1 MKKLPLILI
10 FILAFFILIS
20 RISLPFALAQEE
32 ISEEEV
38 EYLILE
44 NNLFC
49 NDFELNDYHDQGGT
63 APEGARLQSESS
75 DDCNTNNETATIELK
90 DVETKQPDFSFMDS
104 RLKSTRPKLMPL
116 QLEEKVDLDE
126 EQIETRAKH
135 FFVSNDELSSCTW
148 YSQPAEKEEIVA
160 GETQVTLS
168 TWWASLLSGTKIFCG
183 LFSASKE
190 RCTPPEKLAIRV
202 ERPSMG
208 IIEDDI
214 DPSSPCSKSQRFTK
228 ETPPKLV
235 TDPDEKK
242 VGFFSRLI
250 EKIFSKEETSYNIIE
265 ETASLTNKTRGVMV
279 GGRTLTNQSEF
290 LSNFISYGI
299 NSSIGNS
306 PLVSNAKYEITGL
319 SIKDE
324 NEANKE
330 HYQEQNQVRGRNCLQ
345 LCALYPPK
353 ADFNISDIDPIC
365 ESCNPEDY
373 KAE

>member
-10 FILAFFILIS
+10 FIFAFFILIS
-20 RISLPFALAQEE
+20 KISLPSALAQEE
-32 ISEEEV
+32 ISEEEI

-49 NDFELNDYHDQGGT
+49 NDFELNDYHNQEGT
-63 APEGARLQSESS
+63 APEGATLQSESS
-75 DDCNTNNETATIELK
+75 DDCNTNNETTTIELK

-116 QLEEKVDLDE
+116 QLEEKVDLDQGE
-126 EQIETRAKH
+126 IETMAKH
-135 FFVSNDELSSCTW
+135 FFVSKDESTSCSWDSQSS
-148 YSQPAEKEEIVA
+148 EKKELVA
-160 GETQVTLS
+160 GKTQVTLS
-168 TWWASLLSGTKIFCG
+168 KWWASLLSETKIFCG

-202 ERPSMG
+202 ERPSMET
-208 IIEDDI
+208 IEDDI

-228 ETPPKLV
+228 ETPPKL
-235 TDPDEKK
+235 DPISTE
-242 VGFFSRLI
+242 VSFFSRLI
-250 EKIFSKEETSYNIIE
+250 KKIFSKEEASYNVTE

-290 LSNFISYGI
+290 LSNFISYDI

-306 PLVSNAKYEITGL
+306 PLVSNAKYGITGL

-345 LCALYPPK
+345 LCALYP
-353 ADFNISDIDPIC
+353 ADFDISTIDPMC